1 MRETLREFKNMFV
14 LLYKGSINFFRRFF
28 FFGEFLKLCISENGN
43 VTKDPYLL
51 EVPTG
56 DFDTTF

>member
-1 MRETLREFKNMFV
+1 MFFLV
-14 LLYKGSINFFRRFF
+14 GKGSINLFGCFLFFA
-28 FFGEFLKLCISENGN
+28 EFLKLRISENGN

-56 DFDTTF
+56 DFDTKF

>member
-1 MRETLREFKNMFV
+1 MFFLV
-14 LLYKGSINFFRRFF
+14 GKGSINL
-28 FFGEFLKLCISENGN
+28 FGCFLFYAEFLMLRISENGN

-56 DFDTTF
+56 DFDTKF